1 MYVTIND
8 AQLCHIHCSHKL
20 VWWLNFKQDFY
31 CSCFYKDLDDFVA
44 AALQFY
50 GKQNMLDN
58 TPITLNL
65 EKDNDPRLLTS
76 PLKFPGK
83 LAIDVLNNR
92 LFISDSNHNRIVSAL
107 SLSLFMIMSTW
118 CITVQVLPNTIMNQL
133 GYEVSRLHLI
143 LTIWTWMLESLTN
156 NQNILIWIRW
166 LKELYQHKQLILIHN
181 GKWNPDRTINN
192 WYNIPRADKLNPT
205 LPHCWQ
211 LKLEFPNKTNLN
223 LKL

>member
-1 MYVTIND
+1 
-8 AQLCHIHCSHKL
+8 
-20 VWWLNFKQDFY
+20 
-31 CSCFYKDLDDFVA
+31 
-44 AALQFY
+44 
-50 GKQNMLDN
+50 MLDN

-143 LTIWTWMLESLTN
+143 LTIWT
-156 NQNILIWIRW
+156 
-166 LKELYQHKQLILIHN
+166 
-181 GKWNPDRTINN
+181 
-192 WYNIPRADKLNPT
+192 
-205 LPHCWQ
+205 
-211 LKLEFPNKTNLN
+211 
-223 LKL
+223 